1 MLPGMNAL
9 CFHEHGLPEQVLR
22 LEHCPSPALGAG
34 QVRVRMRLAP
44 VNPSDR
50 NFVRGTYGK
59 SPETFPAIPGFE
71 GVGEVVEARGLLG
84 TFLKGKR
91 VSVLAD
97 RQGTWAEEVVVD
109 AKRAIAVP
117 ESIPDEQAAVYFIN
131 PATAYLL
138 TQKVHRLGRGDWL
151 LQTGASSQVGRMVV
165 RLGGHLGFRTVNL
178 VRSAES
184 AAELKTLGGDA
195 CLVHDPERDSFQDLA
210 SAVTAATGGEP
221 VRCAIDCIGGTLG
234 SRVLRVLSPGG
245 RLVVYGTMSDAPLE
259 VPSRVLMTAD
269 RSISGFWLGPW
280 MAKEP
285 LLAKLGIVRRLRSL
299 HLAGLFRSEIGGT
312 YGFAEFG
319 RALERAAGGSQGKVL
334 LRPGEGSGPGSP

>member
-1 MLPGMNAL
+1 MNAL
-9 CFHEHGLPEQVLR
+9 QFHEHGPPEQVLR
-22 LEHCPSPALGAG
+22 LEDVPAPALGPN

-50 NFVRGTYGK
+50 NYIRGTYGK

-71 GVGEVVEARGLLG
+71 GMGEVVESRGLLG
-84 TFLKGKR
+84 KFLQGKR

-97 RQGTWAEEVVVD
+97 RQGTWAEEVVVE

-117 ESIPDEQAAVYFIN
+117 DAVPDVQAAVYFIN

-151 LQTGASSQVGRMVV
+151 LQTGASSQVGRMVI
-165 RLGGHLGFRTVNL
+165 RLGRHLGFRTLNI

-184 AAELKTLGGDA
+184 AEELRGLGADGCVVHDASRHSFEDFSDKVSSALGGA
-195 CLVHDPERDSFQDLA
+195 
-210 SAVTAATGGEP
+210 P
-221 VRCAIDCIGGTLG
+221 VRSAIDCIGGALG
-234 SRVLRVLSPGG
+234 SRVLRKLSPEG

-280 MAKEP
+280 MAKAS
-285 LLAKLGIVRRLRSL
+285 LLTKLGILRRLRAL
-299 HLAGLFRSEIGGT
+299 HLAGLFRSEIAGT
-312 YGFAEFG
+312 YVFG
-319 RALERAAGGSQGKVL
+319 EVRRALEQVAEGGKGKVL
-334 LRPGEGSGPGSP
+334 LCPDARP